1 MNKPLTKSELDALS
15 SLIEATGLN
24 YTALGK
30 QLDVDPLTLSRWANG
45 ERPPTHYAMVIKAL
59 QLIVL
64 EERGV
69 ITDKLI
75 EHASRAR

>member
-1 MNKPLTKSELDALS
+1 MNKPLTKPELAALS

-30 QLDVDPLTLSRWANG
+30 QLDVDALTLSRWYNG
-45 ERPPTHYAMVIKAL
+45 ERPPTHYGMVIKAL

-64 EERGV
+64 EQRGV
-69 ITDKLI
+69 ITARLI
-75 EHASRAR
+75 EASVKE